1 MDLLEQIRVATE
13 GHIDTQ
19 DGPVLVGVSGGADSI
34 ALLLALKEL
43 GFDVEALHCNFELR
57 GVESDRDETFVRK
70 VCREHAIA
78 ITVKHFRTKAEA
90 QRQGISIE
98 MAARQLRYDWFGRM
112 ARLRKAQGV
121 CVAHHRDDN
130 AETLLLNLVRGTGIR
145 GLCGMK
151 AVSTIVTAP
160 ASLTASGGSPVQ
172 ESSVPLLRPLLGISR
187 ADIEAWLTER
197 GQTWV
202 TDSTNLKADAAVRN
216 KIRLEVLPLLRELN
230 PRISE
235 TLSEMGERMTE
246 ATALYDYALA
256 DQRRGVER
264 ATGVDIRAL
273 RQTIASRTVL
283 YEILKD
289 RGFTAEQADDIF
301 DHLEGEPGHE
311 WQSGEWR
318 LLRDRGQLLWQ
329 RRDDRTEVTPT
340 VLPLEGLAEVS
351 KDVRLLIRRQAVYP
365 GFDIPKNPQTACF
378 DLEKLTLPLTI
389 RLVQEGDRLQPFGME
404 GTRLVSDLLTDLKA
418 SVFEKEK
425 QLVVLS
431 GDHIAWVVGRRAAAG
446 FEVDEQTRF
455 AMTITLL

>member
-19 DGPVLVGVSGGADSI
+19 EGPVLVGVSGGADSI

-43 GFDVEALHCNFELR
+43 GFNVEALHCNFELR
-57 GVESDRDETFVRK
+57 AAESDRDETFVRK
-70 VCREHAIA
+70 VCRENAIA
-78 ITVKHFRTKAEA
+78 VTVKHFRTKAEA

-112 ARLRKAQGV
+112 ARLRKAQCV

-130 AETLLLNLVRGTGIR
+130 AETLLLNLIRGTGIR

-151 AVSTIVTAP
+151 AVSAIATALTT
-160 ASLTASGGSPVQ
+160 LTASGSSAAQ
-172 ESSVPLLRPLLGISR
+172 DSSVPLLRPLLAISR

-197 GQTWV
+197 GQQWV

-235 TLSEMGERMTE
+235 TLSETGERMTE
-246 ATALYDYALA
+246 ATVLYDFALNE
-256 DQRRGVER
+256 QRRGVEC
-264 ATGVDIRAL
+264 ATGINIQAL
-273 RQTIASRTVL
+273 RQTIAPRTVL

-289 RGFTAEQADDIF
+289 RGFTAEQADDIYGQL
-301 DHLEGEPGHE
+301 DGEPGHE
-311 WQSGEWR
+311 WQSAEWR
-318 LLRDRGQLLWQ
+318 LLRNRGQLLWQ
-329 RRDDRTEVTPT
+329 RRDDRPEVTPA

-351 KDVRLLIRRQAVYP
+351 KDMRLLIRRQAVYP
-365 GFDIPKNPQTACF
+365 GFDIPKTSATACF
-378 DLEKLTLPLTI
+378 DLEKLTLPLTV
-389 RLVQEGDRLQPFGME
+389 RLAREGDRLQPFGME
-404 GTRLVSDLLTDLKA
+404 GTRLVSDLLTDLKL

-431 GDHIAWVVGRRAAAG
+431 GDRIAWVVGRRVAAG
-446 FEVDEQTRF
+446 FEIDEHTRF
-455 AMTITLL
+455 AMTMTAL